1 MEAGNCVTYYQ
12 TYSFE
17 NNGDGNLVSIYVFDA
32 NDNSYT
38 NMNVVRIVESPD
50 KKRKIVAVTP
60 RDIPCDDQDENLIEE
75 YIKLTDNVDDLVN
88 SITAK

>member
-1 MEAGNCVTYYQ
+1 
-12 TYSFE
+12 
-17 NNGDGNLVSIYVFDA
+17 
-32 NDNSYT
+32 
-38 NMNVVRIVESPD
+38 MNVVRIVESPD

-60 RDIPCDDQDENLIEE
+60 RDIPCDDQDEKLIEE